1 MGKTRHRKWYD
12 DEDNFYQKRKKKK
25 QKNTNQTHRQN
36 HPGRN
41 AGRSY
46 PDEEESHLYAH
57 LSVPQQKDR

>member
-36 HPGRN
+36 HLDRKSN
-41 AGRSY
+41 RLY
-46 PDEEESHLYAH
+46 PDEEEGQFYAH
-57 LSVPQQKDR
+57 LSVPQQRDR